1 MRNLNFMKCYCRH
14 SSFLMPG
21 SKPSSSP
28 PPRTL
33 PQPSPRRGAQMRPT
47 VLTCA
52 APRKQE
58 VTHTDGSELPL
69 VVLPP
74 SGLLLPQGA
83 HSASSG
89 PAPPHRNNTEKWDW
103 VQFPAPPALH
113 PRERSP
119 AKGTPMD
126 NTPCFH
132 SHEERVMCR
141 MRREW
146 LVQEELVNKLALQL
160 AQEKQKLLVMRAE
173 LAPAFLSQHP
183 DAPVPII
190 SCQSEGPRN
199 EFEGLEC
206 HSNSHGAHLCSERS
220 PSIEYY
226 RHTLNRPPFTYA
238 ALIRWAILQSPKKQ
252 LSLSEIYRWFNN
264 FGYFRHNVTT
274 WKNAIRHNLSLHKC
288 FVRVENVK
296 GAVWTLDEFEYQK
309 KRNQRYSTY
318 SHPYLDSQEAA
329 AGSSATQERLGQPR
343 TERRTHHR
351 LESSPHF
358 LFP

>member
-1 MRNLNFMKCYCRH
+1 MRNLNFMKCYCRR

-28 PPRTL
+28 PPRPL

-74 SGLLLPQGA
+74 SGSLLPQGA

-113 PRERSP
+113 PRDRSP

-238 ALIRWAILQSPKKQ
+238 ALIRW
-252 LSLSEIYRWFNN
+252 
-264 FGYFRHNVTT
+264 
-274 WKNAIRHNLSLHKC
+274 NAIRHNLSLHKC

-318 SHPYLDSQEAA
+318 SHPYPDSQEAA

-343 TERRTHHR
+343 TERRIHHR